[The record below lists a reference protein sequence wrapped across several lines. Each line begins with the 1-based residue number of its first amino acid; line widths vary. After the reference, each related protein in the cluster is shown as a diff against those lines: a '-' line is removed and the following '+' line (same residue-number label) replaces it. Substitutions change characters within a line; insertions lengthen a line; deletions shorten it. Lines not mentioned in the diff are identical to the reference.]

1 MAMMEYKTRDVNNED
16 EASTIEFW
24 SRFGW
29 TLKSSQRVY
38 NKDTHL
44 ESSGNGLRSVTETTD
59 FTRLVFERD
68 KGMPNYSQI
77 AELENRYLTLLSQRP
92 IEPKMNGTEGILLVF
107 LLLMGVVPG
116 IVYFVYLIKKQ
127 VKAKEVYST
136 EFAAWEEKMKKE
148 CTEINSKL
156 AVLI

>member
-44 ESSGNGLRSVTETTD
+44 ESSGNGLRLRNRD
-59 FTRLVFERD
+59 HRLH
-68 KGMPNYSQI
+68 
-77 AELENRYLTLLSQRP
+77 
-92 IEPKMNGTEGILLVF
+92 
-107 LLLMGVVPG
+107 
-116 IVYFVYLIKKQ
+116 
-127 VKAKEVYST
+127 KAC
-136 EFAAWEEKMKKE
+136 F
-148 CTEINSKL
+148 
-156 AVLI
+156 

>member
-44 ESSGNGLRSVTETTD
+44 EFGEWSPLRNRD
-59 FTRLVFERD
+59 HRLHEACF
-68 KGMPNYSQI
+68 
-77 AELENRYLTLLSQRP
+77 
-92 IEPKMNGTEGILLVF
+92 
-107 LLLMGVVPG
+107 
-116 IVYFVYLIKKQ
+116 
-127 VKAKEVYST
+127 
-136 EFAAWEEKMKKE
+136 
-148 CTEINSKL
+148 
-156 AVLI
+156 